1 MISIA
6 ECERQTHPHPCPSPS
21 RGGKKGGDGSW
32 RDVEWMTINPKSEIR
47 NPQSKGFTLFEVM
60 VAVAIMAFSLVSLL
74 GLKNR
79 SMQDVLVAE
88 HITTATMLAKRVMTD
103 TVMVK
108 PRLPVEEEGE
118 FPEEEFKDYAWKKT
132 ISPTPITQIMEVR
145 VAVLW
150 EEGTRQ
156 EQVELV
162 SYE

>member
-1 MISIA
+1 M
-6 ECERQTHPHPCPSPS
+6 S
-21 RGGKKGGDGSW
+21 RVQGPGAWVMGKSG
-32 RDVEWMTINPKSEIR
+32 
-47 NPQSKGFTLFEVM
+47 GFTLFEVM

-79 SMQDVLVAE
+79 SMQDVAVAE

-108 PRLPVEEEGE
+108 PRLPVEEEGA
-118 FPEEEFKDYAWKKT
+118 FPEEEFKDYTWKKMIT
-132 ISPTPITQIMEVR
+132 PTPITQIMEVR

>member
-1 MISIA
+1 M
-6 ECERQTHPHPCPSPS
+6 S
-21 RGGKKGGDGSW
+21 RVQGPGARVMGKSG
-32 RDVEWMTINPKSEIR
+32 
-47 NPQSKGFTLFEVM
+47 GFTLFEVM

-79 SMQDVLVAE
+79 GMQDVLVAE
-88 HITTATMLAKRVMTD
+88 HITTATMLAKRIMTD
-103 TVMVK
+103 TIMVK

-118 FPEEEFKDYAWKKT
+118 FPEEEFKDFTWKKT
-132 ISPTPITQIMEVR
+132 VSPTPITQIMEVR

-150 EEGTRQ
+150 EEGTRP

>member
-1 MISIA
+1 MSNFGLRTADCGMKTKFNIFI
-6 ECERQTHPHPCPSPS
+6 
-21 RGGKKGGDGSW
+21 
-32 RDVEWMTINPKSEIR
+32 PKSEIR
-47 NPQSKGFTLFEVM
+47 NPKSKGFTLFEVM

-79 SMQDVLVAE
+79 SMQDVAVAE
-88 HITTATMLAKRVMTD
+88 HITTATLLAKRVMTD

-108 PRLPVEEEGE
+108 PRLPLEEEGE
-118 FPEEEFKDYAWKKT
+118 FPEEGFKDFTWKK
-132 ISPTPITQIMEVR
+132 IVSPTPITQIMEVR

-150 EEGTRQ
+150 QEGTRQ